1 MVPCLQGS
9 YQRSWDS
16 NQARRSSVLRGLK
29 EATEGEHRSGS
40 VTGCCYATVVFLSM
54 CMCTHIQHTRVPA
67 VTYVNRRA
75 FLVPD
80 YPALRHRCVS
90 SVLRWEPG
98 FFKDPV
104 PLAEVAVLAGCQF
117 LACLIQELPVDSAFL
132 HAVQLFVSSRQ
143 QTSPVRNL
151 MRLF

>member
-1 MVPCLQGS
+1 MLLCHCCVF
-9 YQRSWDS
+9 
-16 NQARRSSVLRGLK
+16 
-29 EATEGEHRSGS
+29 EH
-40 VTGCCYATVVFLSM
+40 VYVH
-54 CMCTHIQHTRVPA
+54 THTAHTYSCVCVPA

-80 YPALRHRCVS
+80 YPALRHPCVS

-104 PLAEVAVLAGCQF
+104 PLAKVAVLAGCQF

-132 HAVQLFVSSRQ
+132 HTVQLFVSSRQ